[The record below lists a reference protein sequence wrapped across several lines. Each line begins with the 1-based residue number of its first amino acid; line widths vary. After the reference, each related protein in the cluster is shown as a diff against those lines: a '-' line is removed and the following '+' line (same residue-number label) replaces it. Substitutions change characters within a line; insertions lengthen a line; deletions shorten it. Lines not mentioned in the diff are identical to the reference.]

1 MSTGTLSPRRLLLIE
16 DNPADADLV
25 REFLEET
32 GHHHYQVVHVSRVGD
47 ALRRLLGNHVDVI
60 LLDLRLPDVS
70 GVETVKSVRSV
81 TEEVPIIVLTGT
93 DDEELALSCIDAGA
107 QDYLCKGEIHPVSL
121 RRAIGYA
128 ITRRAEAKLREDQL
142 QRLVSASPD
151 AVIVAEIDGVVQFA
165 NEAAFELFGKT
176 REELVGEPLGF
187 TVPEEHVTD
196 IEIPR
201 RGGKRNAE
209 ARAVRFEWKGKPA
222 VLASL
227 RDTTEQRI
235 LNEELRRAQKMEAIG
250 RLAGGVA
257 HDFNNMLTVI
267 NGCTDLLIA
276 NDTLSEAS
284 LDLLR
289 EVRRAGE
296 KAASLTGQLLAF
308 GRRAVMVPKVIDLNE
323 LVRDMQSMLR
333 RLIGEDV
340 ELVVISHEPLVQVCA
355 DPSQI
360 EQAIMNLCLNARD
373 AMPTGGKILLETDS
387 VILDEPYADTHN
399 EILPGKYAILS
410 ISDNGEGMDDYVKSH
425 IFEPFYTTKETGKG
439 TGLGLATTHGIVS
452 QSEGH
457 IAVYSEVGRGTT
469 LRIYLP
475 LVEAPGQEQVPATAP
490 SEAPTGTETILLIE
504 DEEGVRRFSRR
515 VLEAAGYQVLTAAL
529 GEDALELAR
538 SHTGPIHLLVTD
550 VVMPRMS
557 GPQAAEALQEK
568 NPNLK
573 VLFMSGYTDDAV
585 IRYGVLRAQTPYLAK
600 PFTPA
605 ALARKVREIL
615 DSSDA

>member
-1 MSTGTLSPRRLLLIE
+1 
-16 DNPADADLV
+16 
-25 REFLEET
+25 
-32 GHHHYQVVHVSRVGD
+32 
-47 ALRRLLGNHVDVI
+47 
-60 LLDLRLPDVS
+60 
-70 GVETVKSVRSV
+70 
-81 TEEVPIIVLTGT
+81 
-93 DDEELALSCIDAGA
+93 
-107 QDYLCKGEIHPVSL
+107 
-121 RRAIGYA
+121 
-128 ITRRAEAKLREDQL
+128 
-142 QRLVSASPD
+142 
-151 AVIVAEIDGVVQFA
+151 
-165 NEAAFELFGKT
+165 
-176 REELVGEPLGF
+176 
-187 TVPEEHVTD
+187 
-196 IEIPR
+196 
-201 RGGKRNAE
+201 
-209 ARAVRFEWKGKPA
+209 
-222 VLASL
+222 
-227 RDTTEQRI
+227 
-235 LNEELRRAQKMEAIG
+235 
-250 RLAGGVA
+250 
-257 HDFNNMLTVI
+257 
-267 NGCTDLLIA
+267 
-276 NDTLSEAS
+276 
-284 LDLLR
+284 
-289 EVRRAGE
+289 
-296 KAASLTGQLLAF
+296 
-308 GRRAVMVPKVIDLNE
+308 
-323 LVRDMQSMLR
+323 
-333 RLIGEDV
+333 V